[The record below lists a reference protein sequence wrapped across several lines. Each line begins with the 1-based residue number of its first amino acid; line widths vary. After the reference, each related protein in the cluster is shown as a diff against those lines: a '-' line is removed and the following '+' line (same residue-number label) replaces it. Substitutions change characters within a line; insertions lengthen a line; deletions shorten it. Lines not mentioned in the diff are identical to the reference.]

1 MHYSLLENNLP
12 MDRLLAMQVFTRI
25 VELGAFGKAADSL
38 GLPRA
43 SVTQLIKQLER
54 HLGAQLLQ
62 RTTRHVSPTL
72 DGSAYYQRCL
82 GVLAD
87 IEDAESLFSEARRN
101 PQGRLRI
108 DLPASL
114 GHRVVIAEL
123 PAFFARYPRIE
134 LEIGASDRPVDL
146 VREGVDCVVRAGEV
160 HDLSLV
166 ARPLARLPQVTCAS
180 SAYIARHGMPR
191 DLDDLLSA
199 HRAVNYVSPLTGRR
213 FPFDFRV
220 HGVRREVELPGC
232 IAISSSEGYV
242 AACEAGM
249 GIIQAPLYH
258 VREQLR
264 AGTLQQVLADY
275 PPAPMQLTA
284 LYPPHRQLSQRV
296 RVFVDWLVELFE
308 PADEGRQ

>member
-1 MHYSLLENNLP
+1 

-25 VELGAFGKAADSL
+25 VELGGFGKAADNL

-72 DGSAYYQRCL
+72 DGSTYYQHCL
-82 GVLAD
+82 AVLAD
-87 IEDAESLFSEARRN
+87 IEEAESLFCEARAN
-101 PQGRLRI
+101 PQGRLRV
-108 DLPASL
+108 DLPASIS
-114 GHRVVIAEL
+114 HRVVIPAL
-123 PAFFARYPRIE
+123 PTFFTRYPRIQ

-146 VREGVDCVVRAGEV
+146 VREGVDCVIRAGDV
-160 HDLSLV
+160 HDVSLV

-180 SAYIARHGMPR
+180 STYLERHGAPR
-191 DLDDLLSA
+191 DLDELLGK
-199 HRAVNYVSPLTGRR
+199 HQAVNYLSPLTGRH
-213 FPFDFRV
+213 FPFDFMV
-220 HGVRREVELPGC
+220 AGERRELAMPGYM
-232 IAISSSEGYV
+232 AISSSEGYV

-264 AGTLQQVLADY
+264 AGILREVLPDY
-275 PPAPMQLTA
+275 PPAPIELAA
-284 LYPPHRQLSQRV
+284 LYPPHRQLSRRV
-296 RVFVDWLVELFE
+296 RVFVDWLVELFGQ
-308 PADEGRQ
+308 ADMQRQ